1 MSRRAWI
8 LFAAMCLLW
17 GVPYLLIKVAGEE
30 VSPFVL
36 VVTRVGIAAVI
47 LLPLA
52 AWRGELRVLRR
63 HPRLVL
69 GCAFIEIAI
78 PFTLIAYGEQ
88 HLTSSLS
95 GLLVAAV
102 PLFVALLA
110 VRFDAG
116 ERVTGTRLVGL
127 GVGFGGVLLLLGLD
141 VGGDGQALLAGGAI
155 MLAAL
160 SYAGGALIIKR
171 AAALPQ
177 VGLSA
182 VSLAIAAVALAPFAV
197 LTAPDRLPS
206 GTVVAA
212 LLVLAVVCTAV
223 ALVVF
228 STLIATAGASR
239 ATVITY
245 VNPAV
250 AVALGV
256 VLLDEPVGVSTAAGF
271 LLILAGSWLS
281 TGGRPPSGLVRA
293 GQAVAARLMA
303 GHSAPN
309 ARRQAAARSASCTP
323 VSRPRGTRWTAAAT
337 RAPS

>member
-1 MSRRAWI
+1 MTPRAWL
-8 LFAAMCLLW
+8 LFSAMCLLW

-36 VVTRVGIAAVI
+36 VVTRVGVAAVL

-52 AWRGELRVLRR
+52 AWRGELRVVRA
-63 HPRLVL
+63 HPRMVL
-69 GCAFIEIAI
+69 GFAFIEIAI

-110 VRFDAG
+110 LRLDVG
-116 ERVTGTRLVGL
+116 EQVTGTRLLGL
-127 GVGFGGVLLLLGLD
+127 AIGFGGVVLLLGLD
-141 VGGDGQALLAGGAI
+141 VSGDGEALLAGGAI

-160 SYAGGALIIKR
+160 SYAAGALIIKR
-171 AAALPQ
+171 AAELPQ

-182 VSLAIAAVALAPFAV
+182 VSLAIAAVALAPFA
-197 LTAPDRLPS
+197 LATAPDRLPS

-212 LLVLAVVCTAV
+212 LLVLAVVCTAL
-223 ALVVF
+223 ALVLF
-228 STLIATAGASR
+228 STLVATAGASR

-271 LLILAGSWLS
+271 LLILTGSWLS
-281 TGGRPPSGLVRA
+281 TGGRPPSALVRA
-293 GQAVAARLMA
+293 GQTVVTRLVP
-303 GHSAPN
+303 G
-309 ARRQAAARSASCTP
+309 RSARNAQR
-323 VSRPRGTRWTAAAT
+323 RPA
-337 RAPS
+337 